1 MKYASI
7 MDLYTDFLT
16 SSPNVVSATL
26 ISDVLNRAYSHDSIT
41 RMLSQPILDQKV
53 YWQSIK
59 KSVRQIEKADGVVG
73 VDDTFSEKPH
83 SDENELI
90 GWYFDHT
97 QGRTIKA
104 INIVTFTYAN
114 PDFDLPVK
122 MPIAYELVRKD
133 SFKSKT
139 TNKKGKIETK
149 VTPCASISK
158 NELVRKR
165 LHTLVYDNHL
175 LFKYVAF
182 DTWFS
187 SAENINYIVTDLKK
201 HVVCAIKDNR
211 TVTLDTEKLPKEQK
225 WVQVSDMDIEPNQA
239 YKVRL
244 KKIPFD
250 VLLVKKVY
258 HNLDGSIGVQY
269 LISTDTDLNA
279 QKVSDIYKLRWSSED
294 LHKSLKQNTALEK
307 MPAKVEKSQAN
318 HVFAAMIAQVKL
330 EMMKIATKKNHYQL
344 KRNILV
350 QALKTAQ
357 IEIQKL
363 KDACLQ
369 KNINLPNFETA

>member
-1 MKYASI
+1 

-16 SSPNVVSATL
+16 SSPNIVSAGL
-26 ISDVLNRAYSHDSIT
+26 ISDVLNKSYSHDSIT
-41 RMLSQPILDQKV
+41 RMLSQPILDAKA

-59 KSVRQIEKADGVVG
+59 KSVRQIEKADGVIAI
-73 VDDTFSEKPH
+73 DDTLEEKPY
-83 SDENELI
+83 SEENELI
-90 GWYFDHT
+90 SWHFDHS
-97 QGRTIKA
+97 QGRSVKA
-104 INIVTFTYAN
+104 INIVTYTYVN
-114 PDFDLPVK
+114 PDFDLTVKLPV
-122 MPIAYELVRKD
+122 AYDLVRKD
-133 SFKSKT
+133 SFQTKT
-139 TNKKGKIETK
+139 TKKKGKFETK
-149 VTPCASISK
+149 TTACASISK
-158 NELVRKR
+158 NELVRNR
-165 LHTLVYDNHL
+165 LHTLVFDNHV

-187 SAENINYIVTDLKK
+187 SAENINYIVTDLGK

-211 TVTLDTEKLPKEQK
+211 TVTFDSQNPLKEQK
-225 WVQVSDMDIEPNQA
+225 WVKVSDMNIEPNQA

-244 KKIPFD
+244 KKMSFD

-269 LISTDTDLNA
+269 LISTDTDLSA
-279 QKVSDIYKLRWSSED
+279 QEVSDIYKFRWSSED

-318 HVFAAMIAQVKL
+318 HVFASMIAQVKL
-330 EMMKIATKKNHYQL
+330 EMLKLATKKNHYQL

-357 IEIQKL
+357 LEIQKL
-363 KDACLQ
+363 KDFCLK
-369 KNINLPNFETA
+369 KNIILPNFTTA